1 LAKFAGKVI
10 VSDALIND
18 NTFEFLKHR
27 RPEAT
32 LMLTNGFKKFKDVP
46 AVRLRSEPAFLEKL
60 IEHCNANQPFL
71 FGSDSCDVVTKF
83 FHRCVDRLTD
93 QSLKD
98 KFLLITAD
106 TDLRIKDASRE
117 WRDKFVFFSPK
128 VTFGVD
134 FSVEAAQDM
143 FIYIKGAS
151 INPSGMFQQATRTR
165 NIKTLYYHGET
176 GNDESRYE
184 NLDQVYQNIETCL
197 NMSKSLATSCSYVD
211 ENDELKFVHNSFFKM
226 FCYNEY
232 VNDVF
237 ASNKVK
243 HFEGFL
249 EQNGFEIMTEGQPQ
263 KLSKDEKAVQKG
275 LVEQITEELFES
287 FLTTS
292 EITLPKFAPL
302 LKNITYLGLN
312 PFDRDTLR
320 NFQDILVD
328 KYRVKDHDSVIRLL
342 KSTEHVDD
350 RLAELSVKSIDAK
363 LLNNGYQQTKLI
375 HEFGVK
381 FGITIF
387 NLGEKTENTE
397 AKMDDGFF
405 KLVKQAFRV
414 SRAKPS
420 NRHEIKQLFVSIVK
434 AATCRDIVKSK
445 QLKSKEDR
453 DVTAYF
459 LNESLVKHHLEL
471 NAFKNKSGKGFAQE
485 ALEKFG
491 IAVESF
497 ENGDGFAD
505 ESRDGLTSPRSCGDD
520 LDA

>member
-1 LAKFAGKVI
+1 
-10 VSDALIND
+10 
-18 NTFEFLKHR
+18 
-27 RPEAT
+27 
-32 LMLTNGFKKFKDVP
+32 
-46 AVRLRSEPAFLEKL
+46 
-60 IEHCNANQPFL
+60 
-71 FGSDSCDVVTKF
+71 
-83 FHRCVDRLTD
+83 
-93 QSLKD
+93 
-98 KFLLITAD
+98 
-106 TDLRIKDASRE
+106 
-117 WRDKFVFFSPK
+117 
-128 VTFGVD
+128 
-134 FSVEAAQDM
+134 M

-287 FLTTS
+287 FLTTN

-485 ALEKFG
+485 AVEKFG

-505 ESRDGLTSPRSCGDD
+505 D